1 MSVVNEG
8 NLLAIA
14 LDLLNTEEFTLV
26 KGLTSAVNLG
36 NRLPIGPASATTG
49 MFTSETCFVCICMWE
64 INL

>member
-1 MSVVNEG
+1 MSVASVG
-8 NLLAIA
+8 NLLLKTPAS
-14 LDLLNTEEFTLV
+14 LNTEEFTLV